1 MGLSLEFYAGDA
13 DKIGQ
18 AFSGVEFEGLRNGTL
33 AHSYAD
39 FSLHISPTDLDILS
53 EQAAGLLGRPPILL
67 LDSLERHVGG
77 TPDESS
83 ADVISRAWIE
93 FIAAVPKESA
103 SHLSGV
109 WLSAVMAESGDEIDT
124 GSADAVRAIGDL
136 FSLCRE
142 ALARRT
148 DVVFAWYL

>member
-1 MGLSLEFYAGDA
+1 
-13 DKIGQ
+13 
-18 AFSGVEFEGLRNGTL
+18 
-33 AHSYAD
+33 
-39 FSLHISPTDLDILS
+39 
-53 EQAAGLLGRPPILL
+53 
-67 LDSLERHVGG
+67 LERRVGG

-83 ADVISRAWIE
+83 ADVVSRVWIE

-103 SHLSGV
+103 SHLSAV

-124 GSADAVRAIGDL
+124 GSPDAVRAIGDL
-136 FSLCRE
+136 LFLCRE